1 MINCLKNNIDNMSQV
16 LSLFLG
22 ISVLVLGAYVIVTGN
37 HPNELVN
44 WSISI
49 LGLSFI
55 ITLLVLTFGSI
66 FSIFKLKNSHSNTNK
81 FWFETGI
88 QFANSIS
95 TLALTF
101 TLLGISLGIG
111 ELAISKL
118 DINSINTTIGNLTN
132 KFSMA
137 FLTSVIG
144 LPLSSLLRS
153 ILIIIFEYKNLKK
166 DSFLNSNNSI
176 IRSM

>member
-1 MINCLKNNIDNMSQV
+1 MINYIKNSIDSISQV

-22 ISVLVLGAYVIVTGN
+22 ITVLVLGAYVIITGN
-37 HPNELVN
+37 HPNEIVT

-49 LGLSFI
+49 LGLSFVI
-55 ITLLVLTFGSI
+55 SLLILTFGSI
-66 FSIFKLKNSHSNTNK
+66 FCIFKLKNLHFNTNK
-81 FWFETGI
+81 FWFETGV

-118 DINSINTTIGNLTN
+118 DINSINATIGKLTN

-137 FLTSVIG
+137 FLTTVIG

-153 ILIIIFEYKNLKK
+153 ILIIIFEYNNLKK
-166 DSFLNSNNSI
+166 ESSFNKNNLISG
-176 IRSM
+176 SV

>member
-1 MINCLKNNIDNMSQV
+1 MINYIKNSMDNISQV
-16 LSLFLG
+16 LSLLLG
-22 ISVLVLGAYVIVTGN
+22 ITVLVLGAYVIFTGN

-49 LGLSFI
+49 LGLSFV
-55 ITLLVLTFGSI
+55 ITLLVLIFGSI
-66 FSIFKLKNSHSNTNK
+66 FCIFKLKQSHFNTNK
-81 FWFETGI
+81 FWFETGM

-118 DINSINTTIGNLTN
+118 DINSINETIGKLTN

-153 ILIIIFEYKNLKK
+153 ILIIIFEYKNIKK
-166 DSFLNSNNSI
+166 ESFINKNNLISRSI
-176 IRSM
+176 

>member
-1 MINCLKNNIDNMSQV
+1 M
-16 LSLFLG
+16 
-22 ISVLVLGAYVIVTGN
+22 
-37 HPNELVN
+37 
-44 WSISI
+44 
-49 LGLSFI
+49 
-55 ITLLVLTFGSI
+55 
-66 FSIFKLKNSHSNTNK
+66 
-81 FWFETGI
+81 

-118 DINSINTTIGNLTN
+118 DINSINETIGKLTN

-153 ILIIIFEYKNLKK
+153 ILIIIFEYKNVKK
-166 DSFLNSNNSI
+166 ESFVNKNNLISRSI
-176 IRSM
+176 

>member
-1 MINCLKNNIDNMSQV
+1 MINYIKYSLDNISQV

-22 ISVLVLGAYVIVTGN
+22 IVVLVIGSYVIITGN
-37 HPNELVN
+37 HPNELAN
-44 WSISI
+44 WAISI
-49 LGLSFI
+49 LGLSFLS
-55 ITLLVLTFGSI
+55 TLFALTLGALFCI
-66 FSIFKLKNSHSNTNK
+66 LKLRNSYLNTNK

-88 QFANSIS
+88 QFSNNIS

-101 TLLGISLGIG
+101 TLLGISMGIG

-118 DINSINTTIGNLTN
+118 DINSINATIGKLTN

-153 ILIIIFEYKNLKK
+153 MLIIIFEYKSIKNENFISK
-166 DSFLNSNNSI
+166 NSLIN
-176 IRSM
+176 RST

>member
-1 MINCLKNNIDNMSQV
+1 MKNYIKNSMDNISQA

-22 ISVLVLGAYVIVTGN
+22 INVLVLGAYVIVTGKSA
-37 HPNELVN
+37 NELVN
-44 WSISI
+44 WSVSI
-49 LGLSFI
+49 LGMSFV
-55 ITLLVLTFGSI
+55 ITLLLLMFGSI
-66 FSIFKLKNSHSNTNK
+66 FCIFKLKNSYFKTNK

-118 DINSINTTIGNLTN
+118 DISSINETIGKLTN

-153 ILIIIFEYKNLKK
+153 ILIIIFEYKNIKK
-166 DSFLNSNNSI
+166 ECFINENNLISRSI
-176 IRSM
+176 

>member
-1 MINCLKNNIDNMSQV
+1 MINYIKNSINSISQV

-22 ISVLVLGAYVIVTGN
+22 ITVLVLGAYVIITGN
-37 HPNELVN
+37 HPNEIVT

-49 LGLSFI
+49 LGLSFV
-55 ITLLVLTFGSI
+55 ITLLILTFGSI
-66 FSIFKLKNSHSNTNK
+66 FCIFNLKNLHFNTNK
-81 FWFETGI
+81 FWFETGV

-101 TLLGISLGIG
+101 TLFGISLGIG

-118 DINSINTTIGNLTN
+118 DINSINATIGKLTN

-153 ILIIIFEYKNLKK
+153 ILIIIFEYNNLKK
-166 DSFLNSNNSI
+166 ESSFNKNNLISRSI
-176 IRSM
+176 

>member
-1 MINCLKNNIDNMSQV
+1 MINYIKNSLENMSQV

-22 ISVLVLGAYVIVTGN
+22 INVLVLGAYVIVTGN
-37 HPNELVN
+37 NPNELVN

-49 LGLSFI
+49 LGMSFV
-55 ITLLVLTFGSI
+55 ITLSLLMFGSI
-66 FSIFKLKNSHSNTNK
+66 FCIFKLKNSYFKTNK

-118 DINSINTTIGNLTN
+118 DIGSINETIGKLTN

-153 ILIIIFEYKNLKK
+153 ILIIIFEYKNIKK
-166 DSFLNSNNSI
+166 ECFINENNLISRSI
-176 IRSM
+176 

>member
-1 MINCLKNNIDNMSQV
+1 MINYIKNSIDSISQV

-22 ISVLVLGAYVIVTGN
+22 ITVLVLGAYVIITGN
-37 HPNELVN
+37 HPNEIVT

-49 LGLSFI
+49 LGLSFV
-55 ITLLVLTFGSI
+55 ITLLILTFGSI
-66 FSIFKLKNSHSNTNK
+66 FCIFKLKNLHFNTNK
-81 FWFETGI
+81 FWFETGV

-118 DINSINTTIGNLTN
+118 DINSINATIGKLTN

-153 ILIIIFEYKNLKK
+153 ILIIIFEYNNLKK
-166 DSFLNSNNSI
+166 ESSFNKNNLTSRSI
-176 IRSM
+176 

>member
-1 MINCLKNNIDNMSQV
+1 MINYIKISIDNISQV

-22 ISVLVLGAYVIVTGN
+22 VTVLMVCAYVILTGN
-37 HPNELVN
+37 HPNDLVN

-49 LGLSFI
+49 LGLSFVV
-55 ITLLVLTFGSI
+55 TLLVLIFGAI
-66 FSIFKLKNSHSNTNK
+66 FCIFKLKKSHFNTNK
-81 FWFETGI
+81 FWFETGM

-118 DINSINTTIGNLTN
+118 DINSINVTIGKLTN

-166 DSFLNSNNSI
+166 ENFINKNNLIRRSI
-176 IRSM
+176 

>member
-1 MINCLKNNIDNMSQV
+1 MINYIKNSLENMSQV
-16 LSLFLG
+16 LSIFLG
-22 ISVLVLGAYVIVTGN
+22 INVLVLGAYVIVTGN
-37 HPNELVN
+37 SPNELVN
-44 WSISI
+44 WSVSI
-49 LGLSFI
+49 LGMSFT
-55 ITLLVLTFGSI
+55 ITLLLLLFGSI
-66 FSIFKLKNSHSNTNK
+66 FCIYKIKNSYFNTNK
-81 FWFETGI
+81 FWFETGM

-118 DINSINTTIGNLTN
+118 DINSINETIGKLTN

-153 ILIIIFEYKNLKK
+153 I
-166 DSFLNSNNSI
+166 
-176 IRSM
+176 